1 MCLAIPLLERIIVE
15 EEDEVAVVAEYHQC
29 CQEEERPLAAPQP
42 SKERP
47 ALGATKAALVV
58 NSAGPSECKKLS
70 ITLLRVVSNASDQFK
85 VRTIFL
91 KLTQIVRIP
100 PQKLTRGSIG

>member
-15 EEDEVAVVAEYHQC
+15 EDEEAVVAECHQ
-29 CQEEERPLAAPQP
+29 CQEEERPPPQP

-85 VRTIFL
+85 IRTILL
-91 KLTQIVRIP
+91 KLTQVVRIP
-100 PQKLTRGSIG
+100 LQKLTRGSIG

>member
-15 EEDEVAVVAEYHQC
+15 EDEEAVECHQ
-29 CQEEERPLAAPQP
+29 CQEEERPPPQP

-85 VRTIFL
+85 LRTILL

>member
-15 EEDEVAVVAEYHQC
+15 EDEEAVECHQ
-29 CQEEERPLAAPQP
+29 CQEEERPPPQP

-58 NSAGPSECKKLS
+58 NSAGPLECKRLS
-70 ITLLRVVSNASDQFK
+70 ITWLRVVSNASDPFK
-85 VRTIFL
+85 NWTLSFSE
-91 KLTQIVRIP
+91 KLLVSPTSAAAVTLFSMGQ
-100 PQKLTRGSIG
+100 

>member
-15 EEDEVAVVAEYHQC
+15 EDEEAVECHQ
-29 CQEEERPLAAPQP
+29 CQEEERPPPQP

-85 VRTIFL
+85 IRTILL
-91 KLTQIVRIP
+91 KLTQVVRIP

>member
-85 VRTIFL
+85 KRTIYVKKL
-91 KLTQIVRIP
+91 KIP
-100 PQKLTRGSIG
+100 PLHLTDGSIG